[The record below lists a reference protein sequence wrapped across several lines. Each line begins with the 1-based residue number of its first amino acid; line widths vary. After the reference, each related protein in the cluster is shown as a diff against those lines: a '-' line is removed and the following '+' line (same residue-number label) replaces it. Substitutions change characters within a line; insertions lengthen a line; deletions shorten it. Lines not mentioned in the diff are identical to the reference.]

1 MADRPQSRGFNTT
14 GGGFRPAPPPQVG
27 SSSPARPSSAMRS
40 TGGSSS
46 GTPAS
51 QRGSIFSGAAA
62 GSRAGLGTGYVA
74 PSATAS
80 STTMDGFR
88 VVDRPVTQQGLS
100 GVRTAQSSSGRQVL
114 DKSYYKAQLR
124 NKINSLSSEIAQF
137 NKEMARIAEESQS
150 YRQYQRRYQSLL
162 DEVKGLEGEL
172 ADYNLA
178 LDKQRISIRPEDLE
192 RQYLEIKEKNA
203 FGREQIDNVFLEKK
217 ECEEGLARLEHELIE
232 QQSHIEQQ
240 LSRLTPE
247 LKREYEQL
255 IGELQK
261 INDASHELEA
271 SMEPMQQR
279 LKVTGDRLEM
289 DPSRRRML
297 ALSKARDDL
306 LQRKMELTDEL
317 EKVSLPLPK
326 QKEMLME
333 KIKDDNQKMAEL
345 ESAHEG
351 MKEALERFRRNAAE
365 ISAALNRHSEA
376 GEAEADDEQQ
386 QKYKILF
393 AKDAEMTAFLEG
405 FPKLEEDERGVVKGL
420 EGDIKNLMIKIH
432 KVAYRQTLHD
442 DFHRRRSAE
451 RRRSPLGLGLRK
463 CRVEASE
470 TTGQRLE
477 LEVQQRRDELQKIS
491 DLEHKVEEELAQA
504 EESMAH
510 YQAEIDNRFSC
521 VDELRK
527 TRLRD
532 MEILAE
538 RKQKLEHDLPGLR
551 DLVESAQLRL
561 DGKRQTL
568 SESTGHAALVE
579 LEETL
584 KKLEQTRY
592 QQESSIQGNLQ
603 ESDYH
608 DENVHAMNMVNKINE
623 IVKKQAHIVI
633 QPGRAM

>member
-1 MADRPQSRGFNTT
+1 MAADRPQSRGFNTT

-51 QRGSIFSGAAA
+51 QRGSIFSGPPP

-74 PSATAS
+74 PSAAAS
-80 STTMDGFR
+80 SSAMDGFR

-162 DEVKGLEGEL
+162 EEVKGLEGEL

-232 QQSHIEQQ
+232 EQSHMEQQ

-247 LKREYEQL
+247 QKREYEQL

-279 LKVTGDRLEM
+279 WESTNNPSGPDAAVARLKTTGDRLEM

-333 KIKDDNQKMAEL
+333 KIKEDNHKMAEL
-345 ESAHEG
+345 ESAHEE

-365 ISAALNRHSEA
+365 ISAALNRHSEG
-376 GEAEADDEQQ
+376 GEAEADDEQ
-386 QKYKILF
+386 
-393 AKDAEMTAFLEG
+393 
-405 FPKLEEDERGVVKGL
+405 
-420 EGDIKNLMIKIH
+420 
-432 KVAYRQTLHD
+432 
-442 DFHRRRSAE
+442 
-451 RRRSPLGLGLRK
+451 
-463 CRVEASE
+463 
-470 TTGQRLE
+470 
-477 LEVQQRRDELQKIS
+477 LQK
-491 DLEHKVEEELAQA
+491 
-504 EESMAH
+504 
-510 YQAEIDNRFSC
+510 
-521 VDELRK
+521 
-527 TRLRD
+527 
-532 MEILAE
+532 
-538 RKQKLEHDLPGLR
+538 
-551 DLVESAQLRL
+551 
-561 DGKRQTL
+561 
-568 SESTGHAALVE
+568 
-579 LEETL
+579 
-584 KKLEQTRY
+584 
-592 QQESSIQGNLQ
+592 
-603 ESDYH
+603 
-608 DENVHAMNMVNKINE
+608 
-623 IVKKQAHIVI
+623 
-633 QPGRAM
+633 